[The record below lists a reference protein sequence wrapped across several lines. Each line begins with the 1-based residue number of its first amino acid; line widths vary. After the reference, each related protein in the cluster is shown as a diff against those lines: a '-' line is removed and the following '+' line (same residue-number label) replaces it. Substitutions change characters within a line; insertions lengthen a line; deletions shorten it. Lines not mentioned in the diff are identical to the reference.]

1 MARGHAGYDRA
12 VRESTTSFE
21 ELLETLKQAAAALR
35 EADVRFMLGGTV
47 PNPHPPRGARA

>member
-1 MARGHAGYDRA
+1 LARGHAEYDRA